1 MHYVDQQQMARGGEI
16 PLFPAASTPQNML
29 SDRFLSPPDSIH
41 NSQLLNNSG
50 FSEDL
55 LNSSLSSITPNQHA
69 PQQRGFAAPSQL
81 DKSHVT
87 SYDVFD
93 RFVLKV
99 GIVIQDVDNILEKYP
114 SVGSGGLQK
123 KLEEVKREANSLC
136 RMIRTIDHRNEQKLL
151 EAEARADSMAVEA
164 SKLKEE
170 VESLLTANAE
180 MFEKLVSHGH
190 SDLNKGWE
198 SPRRGPR
205 NVNESALIDAEDKL
219 HKQSEEYAKLKENYD
234 NLVKEKLNLAKRCS
248 NLQQDLDDVLGSY
261 QDVVEEKVNMQ
272 YEMLDSQ
279 KEVERR
285 VNFKEQVARLRQ
297 REVRSFSSR
306 AHWARSCKTWR
317 ES

>member
-1 MHYVDQQQMARGGEI
+1 MGRGDAP
-16 PLFPAASTPQNML
+16 PLPGSLPPQKML
-29 SDRFLSPPDSIH
+29 SDRVFSPPDSIH

-55 LNSSLSSITPNQHA
+55 LNSSLSSITPNHQ
-69 PQQRGFAAPSQL
+69 PSQRGFSAAGQLEKSQ
-81 DKSHVT
+81 VT

-93 RFVLKV
+93 RYVVKV
-99 GIVIQDVDNILEKYP
+99 GIVIQDVENILEKFP
-114 SVGSGGLQK
+114 SVASGGLQK

-151 EAEARADSMAVEA
+151 EAETRADSMAVEA

-170 VESLLTANAE
+170 VESLLAANAD

-190 SDLNKGWE
+190 SDFTRGYE
-198 SPRRGPR
+198 SPRRQAR
-205 NVNESALIDAEDKL
+205 NLNESALIEAEDKL
-219 HKQSEEYAKLKENYD
+219 QKQSEEYSKLKENYE
-234 NLVKEKLNLAKRCS
+234 NLVREKQNLARRCS

-272 YEMLDSQ
+272 YEFMDSQ

-285 VNFKEQVARLRQ
+285 ANFKEQVTKLRH
-297 REVRSFSSR
+297 REVRFVLIR
-306 AHWARSCKTWR
+306 TP
-317 ES
+317 